1 MPSDCIGPEELFECL
16 RCGDCC
22 KGFGGTYLTG
32 EDIEAISR
40 YIGANPEKLI
50 ARYCNLSG
58 TKPVLAQRPDGY
70 CIFWDKICTIHPVKP
85 RMCRKWPFIE
95 SILVDANN
103 WLIMAD
109 SCPGIHTDAPV
120 DALQKYMKKRLAK
133 DNERQA
139 ENQRGTDQP
148 TGRYEAAD

>member
-1 MPSDCIGPEELFECL
+1 MPSDCIGPGELFECR

-40 YIGANPEKLI
+40 YIGSNPEKFV
-50 ARYCNLSG
+50 ARYCSHSG
-58 TKPVLAQRPDGY
+58 TKPVLAQRSDGY
-70 CIFWDKICTIHPVKP
+70 CIFWDKTCTIHPVKP

-95 SILVDANN
+95 SILVDGKN

-109 SCPGIHTDAPV
+109 SCPGIRADVPADAV
-120 DALQKYMKKRLAK
+120 QKYVKKKLAK
-133 DNERQA
+133 GPNGPNERQE
-139 ENQRGTDQP
+139 ENR
-148 TGRYEAAD
+148 R

>member
-1 MPSDCIGPEELFECL
+1 MPSDCIGPKALFECR

-40 YIGANPEKLI
+40 YIGSNPEKFI
-50 ARYCNLSG
+50 ARYCSLSG
-58 TKPVLAQRPDGY
+58 AKPVLAQRSDGY

-95 SILVDANN
+95 SVLVDAKN
-103 WLIMAD
+103 WLVMAD
-109 SCPGIHTDAPV
+109 FCPGIRTDVPV
-120 DALQKYMKKRLAK
+120 DTVQKYVKKKLAN
-133 DNERQA
+133 DN
-139 ENQRGTDQP
+139 
-148 TGRYEAAD
+148 

>member
-1 MPSDCIGPEELFECL
+1 MPSDSIGPEDLFECR

-32 EDIEAISR
+32 KDIEAISR
-40 YIGANPEKLI
+40 YIGSKPEKFVV
-50 ARYCNLSG
+50 RYCSLSG
-58 TKPVLAQRPDGY
+58 TKLVLAQRSDGY

-95 SILVDANN
+95 SILVDAEN

-109 SCPGIHTDAPV
+109 SCPGIHTDVPV
-120 DALQKYMKKRLAK
+120 DAVQKYVKKKLAK
-133 DNERQA
+133 N
-139 ENQRGTDQP
+139 N
-148 TGRYEAAD
+148 